1 MKRKLIGFSI
11 IFLWVLG
18 RAVKSY
24 SAQDADLQELSMM
37 TEKNADVVYSDEASW
52 YLDGEAKF
60 AISIFDEEWKE
71 LDTQEEMIDACQ
83 IPDKLLKKLST
94 DELLKLTED
103 YPMLGN
109 IYTCG
114 TMMEGFRYIVD
125 SFNGLQELLSRD
137 DCLEVVYKEYDKLTF
152 PESERI
158 DYSEYQ
164 TEEELV
170 AYVNEILQDD
180 DMLKI
185 ALEDAKSSIVCDLLE
200 MIMLEK
206 TTDDN
211 IEILLEAVTDKTSEK
226 KKAEK
231 DVGFKDKSTYISGLE
246 KSMLSDV
253 GAYTV
258 IETNN
263 TTTTKKLYWR
273 GVAIDVS
280 VENNPQYYSK
290 TDALNA
296 ISLYKDKGASIVHFG
311 SNKYNCHSYAWLRL
325 AFPNTY
331 DDYGLNNVPN
341 IFIENCTMYHEPH
354 KMSIAYKAGH
364 SAVVVDETNIR
375 IENDKPIQDPIV
387 KAKWGYWGPV
397 VKAPMSVGPMGME
410 VANVYGF
417 YYYGAFPK

>member
-1 MKRKLIGFSI
+1 MKRKLIGYGI
-11 IFLWVLG
+11 IFLWILS

-24 SAQDADLQELSMM
+24 SAGDADLLELSM
-37 TEKNADVVYSDEASW
+37 EADRNADAIYSDEASW
-52 YLDGEAKF
+52 YLNGEVKF
-60 AISIFDEEWKE
+60 LINIFDEEWEK
-71 LDTQEEMIDACQ
+71 LDTQEEMIAACQ
-83 IPDKLLKKLST
+83 IPDKLLKKFST

-109 IYTCG
+109 IYVG
-114 TMMEGFRYIVD
+114 DTMKDGFRYIVD
-125 SFNGLQELLSRD
+125 SFNGLQELLARD
-137 DCLEVVYKEYDKLTF
+137 DCLDVVYKEYDKLTF
-152 PESERI
+152 PEYERI
-158 DYSEYQ
+158 DYSEYK

-170 AYVNEILQDD
+170 AYVNEILQNDE
-180 DMLKI
+180 MLKI
-185 ALEDAKSSIVCDLLE
+185 ALEDAKSSLVCDLLE

-206 TTDDN
+206 TTEYN
-211 IEILLEAVTDKTSEK
+211 IETLLDAVTDKTAEK

-231 DVGFKDKSTYISGLE
+231 NIGFTDKSTYISGLD
-246 KSMLSDV
+246 KSLLLDA
-253 GAYTV
+253 GAYT
-258 IETNN
+258 IAESS
-263 TTTTKKLYWR
+263 TTTTKKLYWK
-273 GVAIDVS
+273 GTAIEVE

-296 ISLYKDKGASIVHFG
+296 ISLYKDKGASIVHLG

-331 DDYGLNNVPN
+331 DDYGLRNIPD
-341 IFIENCTMYHEPH
+341 IFIEKCTMYHEPH

-375 IENDKPIQDPIV
+375 IQHDKPIKDPIV

-397 VKAPMSVGPMGME
+397 VKAPMSIGPMGME
-410 VANVYGF
+410 VADVYGF